1 MKQISFKIFIILGA
15 MSGTASFASTSAQ
28 KISDN
33 EICRLA
39 TVIETEQSKIIWAV
53 NSYLKK
59 YVSEAKR
66 RDLSCNIGQRVHKE
80 RPKIQQKSVL
90 PACHSAGKAD
100 PSVLWHNC
108 FGSYTFR
115 RNEKDIRIGDRYV
128 GEWRNNR
135 RDGLGITY
143 YVTGE
148 IKEGIWKDG
157 KFLTA
162 QKISNNQKLS
172 STLKKS
178 FASLSKRQRKLV
190 QLKLK
195 QLGLYRS
202 SIDGLYGKGTA
213 GALKAFNK
221 KNLNDSDLKKLKN
234 VDALIIAVLGLDGL
248 DETTSEEN
256 LDKVYNVS
264 SGSGFYVSDQ
274 GHIITNYHVIED
286 CQEIKAHSKG
296 KIVKA
301 GKIAS
306 DTRNDL
312 AILKVENKPSHVF
325 ALSADNSYPLQDIIV
340 AGFPFGNKV
349 SSTLKFTRGIVS
361 SIAGIGDDYSRIQID
376 AALQPGNSGGPIMN
390 DYGNIIAVAV
400 AKLSLK
406 KILKD
411 YGVVPENTNF
421 GIKASAVRNV
431 MEGNSLPLKAPNTV
445 ELSKADLG
453 RIATEGTIHLTCWMT
468 TAQIELAIAKKF
480 LFSDLD

>member
-1 MKQISFKIFIILGA
+1 MLGLEPSQALATDENSDQIYNVA
-15 MSGTASFASTSAQ
+15 SGT
-28 KISDN
+28 
-33 EICRLA
+33 
-39 TVIETEQSKIIWAV
+39 
-53 NSYLKK
+53 
-59 YVSEAKR
+59 
-66 RDLSCNIGQRVHKE
+66 
-80 RPKIQQKSVL
+80 
-90 PACHSAGKAD
+90 
-100 PSVLWHNC
+100 
-108 FGSYTFR
+108 
-115 RNEKDIRIGDRYV
+115 
-128 GEWRNNR
+128 
-135 RDGLGITY
+135 
-143 YVTGE
+143 
-148 IKEGIWKDG
+148 
-157 KFLTA
+157 
-162 QKISNNQKLS
+162 
-172 STLKKS
+172 
-178 FASLSKRQRKLV
+178 
-190 QLKLK
+190 
-195 QLGLYRS
+195 
-202 SIDGLYGKGTA
+202 
-213 GALKAFNK
+213 
-221 KNLNDSDLKKLKN
+221 
-234 VDALIIAVLGLDGL
+234 
-248 DETTSEEN
+248 
-256 LDKVYNVS
+256 
-264 SGSGFYVSDQ
+264 GFYVSDQ
-274 GHIITNYHVIED
+274 GHIVTNYHVIED

-301 GKIAS
+301 SKIAS
-306 DTRNDL
+306 DARNNL

-390 DYGNIIAVAV
+390 EYGNIIAVAV

-468 TAQIELAIAKKF
+468 QAQIELAIAKKF

>member
-1 MKQISFKIFIILGA
+1 MKSLWFRICVVVAALIIC
-15 MSGTASFASTSAQ
+15 T
-28 KISDN
+28 
-33 EICRLA
+33 
-39 TVIETEQSKIIWAV
+39 TESHA
-53 NSYLKK
+53 
-59 YVSEAKR
+59 
-66 RDLSCNIGQRVHKE
+66 
-80 RPKIQQKSVL
+80 L
-90 PACHSAGKAD
+90 PT
-100 PSVLWHNC
+100 C
-108 FGSYTFR
+108 FGSPVRTWKEANRWNNCIGVVADYSRYEGGFKNGLAHGFGTWTWEAAVGQKYIGNFKYGAKHGSGALYL
-115 RNEKDIRIGDRYV
+115 KDGSVKKGMWNDDRYKGSIETTSV
-128 GEWRNNR
+128 S
-135 RDGLGITY
+135 LIA
-143 YVTGE
+143 
-148 IKEGIWKDG
+148 KAFK
-157 KFLTA
+157 
-162 QKISNNQKLS
+162 KLDPQ
-172 STLKKS
+172 
-178 FASLSKRQRKLV
+178 QRAKL
-190 QLKLK
+190 QIKLK
-195 QLGLYRS
+195 ALGFYKSL
-202 SIDGLYGKGTA
+202 IDGVYGKGTA
-213 GALKAFNK
+213 AALKAYNK
-221 KNLNDSDLKKLKN
+221 KYLINNNLKKSEN
-234 VDALIIAVLGLDGL
+234 VDKLITVVLGLEPSQAL
-248 DETTSEEN
+248 ATDENS
-256 LDKVYNVS
+256 DQIYNVA
-264 SGSGFYVSDQ
+264 SGTGFYVSDQ
-274 GHIITNYHVIED
+274 GHIVTNYHVIED

-390 DYGNIIAVAV
+390 EYGNIIAVAV

-468 TAQIELAIAKKF
+468 QAQIELAIAKKF